1 MHPEIPKKL
10 PTKVQIITVD
20 LSKIEDCYQLYD
32 RVKEQ
37 DIDVVINNAGFG
49 AFGQF
54 WEIPLEKELNMIDLN
69 IKAVH
74 LLTKLFIQYFRQK
87 NKGYLLNVASSAAFL
102 PGPLMATYYA
112 TKAYVLHMTEAVW
125 KELQKENSNVKLSVL
140 CPGPVDTAFNE
151 RANVSFQL
159 KGMKSKDVA
168 SYALKKMF
176 QGKMIIIPGMTMKI
190 THMGERF
197 LPEKILLSCAYHF
210 QKKKG

>member
-1 MHPEIPKKL
+1 M
-10 PTKVQIITVD
+10 
-20 LSKIEDCYQLYD
+20 
-32 RVKEQ
+32 
-37 DIDVVINNAGFG
+37 
-49 AFGQF
+49 
-54 WEIPLEKELNMIDLN
+54 
-69 IKAVH
+69 
-74 LLTKLFIQYFRQK
+74 
-87 NKGYLLNVASSAAFL
+87 
-102 PGPLMATYYA
+102 
-112 TKAYVLHMTEAVW
+112 
-125 KELQKENSNVKLSVL
+125 
-140 CPGPVDTAFNE
+140 DTAFNE